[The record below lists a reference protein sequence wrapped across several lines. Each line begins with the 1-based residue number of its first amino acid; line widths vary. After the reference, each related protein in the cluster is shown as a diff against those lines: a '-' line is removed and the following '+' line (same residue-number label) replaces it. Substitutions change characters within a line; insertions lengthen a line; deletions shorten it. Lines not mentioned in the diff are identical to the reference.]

1 MPPVECWI
9 FLTLVSTTNWP
20 PATTAPDRVEVAAHR
35 PMVPPK
41 RAIMATPPMVDR
53 RRIRWWTEVSS
64 GSLNDQHLTNLSQV
78 SGGRPAPAA
87 GAGCRR
93 RIAFHDGLQDLVAR
107 SDGLDAA
114 LFHDGDLVDLAERG
128 RAVGD
133 DDDDAAALPHREDGL
148 VQGLVAGAVE
158 AGIGLVEHDQERVA
172 VEGAGKRD
180 ALALAAREEAPPSP
194 MRVS

>member
-1 MPPVECWI
+1 M
-9 FLTLVSTTNWP
+9 
-20 PATTAPDRVEVAAHR
+20 
-35 PMVPPK
+35 
-41 RAIMATPPMVDR
+41 
-53 RRIRWWTEVSS
+53 
-64 GSLNDQHLTNLSQV
+64 
-78 SGGRPAPAA
+78 
-87 GAGCRR
+87 
-93 RIAFHDGLQDLVAR
+93 QDLVAR

-172 VEGAGKRD
+172 VEGAGERD
-180 ALALAAREEAPPSP
+180 ALALAAREGGAAFADAGVVAVRQIEDEFMGASGPLQ
-194 MRVS
+194 R